1 MKSNVNFFTL
11 FSKPSYFDTTTEK
24 GPIFTMKVT
33 FLGTG
38 TSQGVPVIACN
49 CEVCRSSDHRDNRL
63 RTSTLIETADKTIV
77 VDSGPDFRYQ
87 LLREKVKDLDAV
99 LFTHEHKDH
108 IAGLDDIRP
117 FNYLLHKVIDVYA
130 TERVQTALKRE
141 FYYIFAETKYHGLP
155 QINLHTVNNGED
167 FKIGETTIIPF
178 EVMHH
183 LLPITGY
190 RIGDF
195 TYITD
200 AKTIS
205 EQSFKKIKGTKV
217 LVINALQKEPH
228 ISHFTLNEAIEFA
241 QKVGAEMTYLTHIS
255 HNLGL
260 HTEVERDLPANI
272 RLAYDGLSFEC

>member
-1 MKSNVNFFTL
+1 MR
-11 FSKPSYFDTTTEK
+11 
-24 GPIFTMKVT
+24 VT

-49 CEVCRSSDHRDNRL
+49 CEVCRSTNKKDKRL
-63 RTSTLIETADKTIV
+63 RTSILIETDDKTIV

-87 LLREKVKDLDAV
+87 LLREEVKDLDAV

-155 QINLHTVNNGED
+155 QINLHTVSNGTE
-167 FKIGETTIIPF
+167 FKIGESTIMPI
-178 EVMHH
+178 EIMHH

-200 AKTIS
+200 AKTVPDDT
-205 EQSFKKIKGTKV
+205 FNKIKGTKV
-217 LVINALQKEPH
+217 LVINALQREAH
-228 ISHFTLNEAIEFA
+228 ISHFTLSEAIDFA
-241 QKVGAEMTYLTHIS
+241 NKVGAEVTYLTHIS

-260 HTEVERDLPANI
+260 HDMVESELPNHI
-272 RLAYDGLSFEC
+272 KLAYDGLKLEI

>member
-1 MKSNVNFFTL
+1 
-11 FSKPSYFDTTTEK
+11 
-24 GPIFTMKVT
+24 MKVT

-38 TSQGVPVIACN
+38 TSQGVPVIACT
-49 CEVCRSSDHRDNRL
+49 CEVCQSTDFRNNRL
-63 RTSTLIETADKTIV
+63 RTSILIETDDKTIV

-87 LLREKVKDLDAV
+87 LLRAKVKDLDAV

-141 FYYIFAETKYHGLP
+141 FYYIFADTKYHGLP
-155 QINLHTVNNGED
+155 QINLHEVVNGVSFN
-167 FKIGETTIIPF
+167 IGNSKIIPF

-205 EQSFKKIKGTKV
+205 DSSFEQIKGTKI
-217 LVINALQKEPH
+217 LVINALQIEPH
-228 ISHFTLNEAIEFA
+228 ISHFTLDEAIAFA
-241 QKVGAEMTYLTHIS
+241 EKVGAETTYLTHIS

-260 HTEVERDLPANI
+260 HNEVEQFLPSNI
-272 RLAYDGLSFEC
+272 RLAYDGLKIDL